1 MGVKGRAPQILA
13 DHLHMYYTPPPGFQ
27 TFRHHCI
34 AYLKDLISCSEL
46 YIYSHM
52 YDFFWRAFIMIEDP
66 RLSENENV
74 EIGNYVS
81 QLGSGRSFTTLTKFC
96 ILFIT
101 YQPRVD
107 IPKEIPDF

>member
-1 MGVKGRAPQILA
+1 
-13 DHLHMYYTPPPGFQ
+13 
-27 TFRHHCI
+27 
-34 AYLKDLISCSEL
+34 
-46 YIYSHM
+46 
-52 YDFFWRAFIMIEDP
+52 MIEDP